1 MAESKLLQE
10 AIADAKAV
18 RETAIANA
26 KLALEEAFTP
36 KLQSMLS
43 KKIEEE
49 ADDTK
54 DEEEMK
60 EQTDSSGIG
69 KGDNKLDQA
78 SGDDTEKN
86 AETKKDTAAYG
97 SEDPNLKV
105 VDKLTEEDEKEEGK
119 HDEGMHDEDDDPEEG
134 MHEDLDLEEII
145 RELEEEDDDK
155 KEGQHDEAY
164 HEEDEKEEGKHDEMM
179 KKEMSH
185 EEGED
190 KEEGMH
196 DEMKEADDDDSNVEI
211 NIDADGDDDDDV
223 DIDLDEIIKSL
234 TEEDD
239 DKKEGD
245 KPEEMMKKEMEKKEE
260 ELEEAYATIRSL
272 KSTINEVNLL
282 NAKLLFSNKLFKSHN
297 LTEGQKMK
305 IIETLDRANSTRE
318 VKLVYTTLAESLS
331 AGASKKQTIKEG
343 IASRPTKSTAPAKE
357 VIVESNQF
365 SSRMKKLAG
374 LL

>member
-54 DEEEMK
+54 DEEMK

-69 KGDNKLDQA
+69 KGDNKVDQA

-86 AETKKDTAAYG
+86 AETEKETSAYG

-119 HDEGMHDEDDDPEEG
+119 HDEAYGEEDDPEEG

-155 KEGQHDEAY
+155 KEGKHDEG
-164 HEEDEKEEGKHDEMM
+164 EDKEEGKHDEMM
-179 KKEMSH
+179 HS
-185 EEGED
+185 EEE

>member
-1 MAESKLLQE
+1 M
-10 AIADAKAV
+10 
-18 RETAIANA
+18 
-26 KLALEEAFTP
+26 
-36 KLQSMLS
+36 
-43 KKIEEE
+43 
-49 ADDTK
+49 
-54 DEEEMK
+54 
-60 EQTDSSGIG
+60 
-69 KGDNKLDQA
+69 
-78 SGDDTEKN
+78 
-86 AETKKDTAAYG
+86 
-97 SEDPNLKV
+97 
-105 VDKLTEEDEKEEGK
+105 
-119 HDEGMHDEDDDPEEG
+119 MH
-134 MHEDLDLEEII
+134 
-145 RELEEEDDDK
+145 
-155 KEGQHDEAY
+155 
-164 HEEDEKEEGKHDEMM
+164 
-179 KKEMSH
+179 KEMSH

-196 DEMKEADDDDSNVEI
+196 DEMKEEDDDSNVEI
-211 NIDADGDDDDDV
+211 NIDADGDDDDV

>member
-49 ADDTK
+49 AEDTK
-54 DEEEMK
+54 DEELE

-86 AETKKDTAAYG
+86 AETDKETAAYG
-97 SEDPNLKV
+97 SEDSNLKV
-105 VDKLTEEDEKEEGK
+105 VDKLTEVEEIDETEKKE
-119 HDEGMHDEDDDPEEG
+119 EDDDPEEG

-145 RELEEEDDDK
+145 RELEEEDD
-155 KEGQHDEAY
+155 
-164 HEEDEKEEGKHDEMM
+164 EKEEGHHEAYNEDEDPE
-179 KKEMSH
+179 EMAH

-190 KEEGMH
+190 KEEGVH
-196 DEMKEADDDDSNVEI
+196 DEMKEEDDDSNVEI
-211 NIDADGDDDDDV
+211 NIDADGDDDDV

-239 DKKEGD
+239 DKNED
-245 KPEEMMKKEMEKKEE
+245 DDPEEMMHKEMEKKEE

-305 IIETLDRANSTRE
+305 IIETLDRAQSTRE

-357 VIVESNQF
+357 VIVESNEF

>member
-49 ADDTK
+49 AEDTK
-54 DEEEMK
+54 DEELE

-69 KGDNKLDQA
+69 KGDNKVDQA

-86 AETKKDTAAYG
+86 AETDKETAAYG
-97 SEDPNLKV
+97 SEDSNLKV
-105 VDKLTEEDEKEEGK
+105 VDKLTEVEEIDETEKKE
-119 HDEGMHDEDDDPEEG
+119 EDDDPEEG

-145 RELEEEDDDK
+145 RELEEEDD
-155 KEGQHDEAY
+155 
-164 HEEDEKEEGKHDEMM
+164 EKEEGHHEAYNEDEDPE
-179 KKEMSH
+179 EMAH

-190 KEEGMH
+190 KEEGKH
-196 DEMKEADDDDSNVEI
+196 DEMKEEEDDSNVEI
-211 NIDADGDDDDDV
+211 NIDADGDDDDV

-239 DKKEGD
+239 DKNED
-245 KPEEMMKKEMEKKEE
+245 DDPEEMMKNEMEKKEE

-305 IIETLDRANSTRE
+305 IIETLDRAQSTRE

-357 VIVESNQF
+357 VIVESNEF